1 MGVAANWCAQT
12 VVQQTPKQTRR
23 CGQLFHTLMF
33 GNVLV
38 LALLRN
44 EFTIILI
51 RDVVSTLGK
60 LDKDGGLGETTALA
74 KLIGSL

>member
-1 MGVAANWCAQT
+1 
-12 VVQQTPKQTRR
+12 
-23 CGQLFHTLMF
+23 MF

-74 KLIGSL
+74 KLIGSF

>member
-1 MGVAANWCAQT
+1 
-12 VVQQTPKQTRR
+12 
-23 CGQLFHTLMF
+23 MF

-51 RDVVSTLGK
+51 RDVVSTLAK

-74 KLIGSL
+74 KRIGSF